1 MFRNCHHERNER
13 HEHVERAILHAMG
26 RGFGRHGGGH
36 DGPGGGGRFGRRGGG
51 GRVFASGDLRLV
63 LLALVAERPRHGYEL
78 IKDIEELFGGAY
90 APSPG
95 SVYPSLT
102 FLEEIG
108 QVTAAA
114 SEGSKKL
121 YTITEEGLA
130 YLAENKNLVDAVRT
144 RMGMVARS
152 MAGQRAPEAIAH
164 AMDTLRTALHL
175 HSHGWDAEEA
185 ERVRKIL
192 EQAAL
197 DIESGKKQD

>member
-1 MFRNCHHERNER
+1 MFRNCNHERSVR
-13 HEHVERAILHAMG
+13 HGMG
-26 RGFGRHGGGH
+26 RGQGRHGGGPE
-36 DGPGGGGRFGRRGGG
+36 GPGGGGFGGRFGRRGGG

-63 LLALVAERPRHGYEL
+63 LLALIAERPRHGYEL

-102 FLEEIG
+102 FLEELG
-108 QVTAAA
+108 QVSAAV
-114 SEGSKKL
+114 SDGSKKL
-121 YTITEEGLA
+121 YTITEDGLS
-130 YLAENKNLVDAVRT
+130 YLASNKNLVDAVRT

-152 MAGQRAPEAIAH
+152 MAGQRTPDAIIH

-175 HSHGWDAEEA
+175 HSHGWEA
-185 ERVRKIL
+185 DEINRVRMIL

-197 DIESGKKQD
+197 DIEAGKAK

>member
-1 MFRNCHHERNER
+1 MFRNCNHERSGM
-13 HEHVERAILHAMG
+13 HGIG
-26 RGFGRHGGGH
+26 RGPSRRGGGPE
-36 DGPGGGGRFGRRGGG
+36 GPGGGFGGRFGRRGGG

-108 QVTAAA
+108 QVSAAA

-121 YTITEEGLA
+121 YTITKEGLV
-130 YLAENKNLVDAVRT
+130 YLADNKNLVDAVRM
-144 RMGMVARS
+144 RMGMIARS
-152 MAGQRAPEAIAH
+152 MAGQRTPEAIIH
-164 AMDTLRTALHL
+164 GMDTLRTAIHV
-175 HSHGWDAEEA
+175 HIHGWTSEEVD
-185 ERVRKIL
+185 RVRRIL
-192 EQAAL
+192 ERAAL
-197 DIESGKKQD
+197 DIEAGNAK

>member
-1 MFRNCHHERNER
+1 MFRNCNHERSDRDER
-13 HEHVERAILHAMG
+13 FFLHAMA
-26 RGFGRHGGGH
+26 RGFGRHGGGPE
-36 DGPGGGGRFGRRGGG
+36 GPGGGGRFGRRGGG

-108 QVTAAA
+108 QLSAEA

-121 YTITEEGLA
+121 YTITGEGTA
-130 YLAENKNLVDAVRT
+130 YLAENKNLVDAVRM

-152 MAGQRAPEAIAH
+152 MAGQRAPEAIMH
-164 AMDTLRTALHL
+164 AMDTLRTALKL
-175 HSHGWDAEEA
+175 HSHGWDDAEV
-185 ERVRKIL
+185 ERVGKIL
-192 EQAAL
+192 NQAAL
-197 DIESGKKQD
+197 DIEAGKKD

>member
-1 MFRNCHHERNER
+1 MFGNCHHERHER
-13 HEHVERAILHAMG
+13 DERFVMYGMG

-152 MAGQRAPEAIAH
+152 MAGQRAPEAVAH
-164 AMDTLRTALHL
+164 AMDTLRT
-175 HSHGWDAEEA
+175 
-185 ERVRKIL
+185 
-192 EQAAL
+192 
-197 DIESGKKQD
+197 